1 MITNQVSNQLVTP
14 ATFAISSRA
23 AELRAEGKPVL
34 SLSIGEPDFA
44 TPLHIKEA
52 AKEAIDADYS
62 HYTPTGGLPILKKAI
77 IDKMKRDYDLDFNSS
92 QVMAGAGGKQMLFN
106 FFEVMLEEGD
116 EVALTDPA
124 WLSYAQQIKWSGG
137 VPLRVPTRPETG
149 LVMTADALLSV
160 VTDRTKI
167 VLINSPANPTGGVIP
182 REELDAIL
190 KICEERNLIVLSD
203 DVYEF
208 FYFDEKPALVLE
220 LRPDLRDRVV
230 TINSVSKSYAMT
242 GWRLGFATGPEAIIK
257 KMQQRQGLST
267 SNPCAIAQMATVAA
281 LNGPQD
287 EVETMR
293 LAFARRRD
301 LAVEKLKAH
310 GAIPFVRPKGAFYLM
325 MDIRGMLKEGESDI
339 DFCKRFLEEHYVAM
353 IPGSVFGDVTKGWLR
368 MSIASSEAVIEE
380 ALDRLFAMGQ

>member
-1 MITNQVSNQLVTP
+1 MTTNQASSQLVTP

-23 AELRAEGKPVL
+23 AELRSEGKPVL
-34 SLSIGEPDFA
+34 SLSIGEPDFP
-44 TPLHIKEA
+44 TPGHIKTA

-62 HYTPTGGLPILKKAI
+62 HYTPTGGLPVLKKAI
-77 IDKMKRDYDLDFNSS
+77 IDKMKRDYNLDFSS
-92 QVMAGAGGKQMLFN
+92 AQVMAGAGGKQMLFN

-124 WLSYAQQIKWSGG
+124 WLSYEQQIKWAGG

-149 LVMTADALLSV
+149 LVMTAAALESV
-160 VTDRTKI
+160 LTERTKI
-167 VLINSPANPTGGVIP
+167 VLINSPANPTGGMIP
-182 REELDAIL
+182 HEELDSIL
-190 KICEERNLIVLSD
+190 KICEEKDLIILSD

-208 FYFDEKPALVLE
+208 FYYDEKPALVLE

-242 GWRLGFATGPEAIIK
+242 GWRLGFATGPESIIG
-257 KMQQRQGLST
+257 KMQKRQGLST

-287 EVETMR
+287 EVEAMR

-301 LAVEKLKAH
+301 LAVSKLDAH
-310 GAIPFVRPKGAFYLM
+310 GKIPYVRPRGAFYLM
-325 MDIRGMLKEGESDI
+325 MDINGLLKEGESDI
-339 DFCKRFLEEHYVAM
+339 DFCKRFLEDNYVAM

-380 ALDRLFAMGQ
+380 ALDRLFAMSQ